1 MAELNGEAHRI
12 KVVNLPQ
19 HAAIKIHGFSS
30 PEYDLPKD
38 AVLLFDRLEGM
49 QAFCTVEG
57 TKNEISIDAN
67 TPIVELGGDEYKV
80 EEIVKDEDRSY

>member
-1 MAELNGEAHRI
+1 MNGEPHHI
-12 KVVNLPQ
+12 KVFNLPQ

-30 PEYDLPKD
+30 PEYNLPDD

-57 TKNEISIDAN
+57 TNNEISIAAD
-67 TPIVELGGDEYKV
+67 ILLVELGGDEYQV
-80 EEIVKDEDRSY
+80 EEIAKDEDKSY